1 MQRPFNFRYRGLLLG
16 MAVAFVVSAAI
27 TYAFEIGQMVL
38 VLGFCLLMLGVSL
51 PRARVRNLF
60 SFSYPPPTQAE
71 GSIAAVGVSLM
82 VGVTIGA
89 AAQQLLQG

>member
-1 MQRPFNFRYRGLLLG
+1 MRGRFNFRHRGLLLL

-27 TYAFEIGQMVL
+27 TYAFEIGQIVL
-38 VLGFCLLMLGVSL
+38 VLGFCLLMFGVSL
-51 PRARVRNLF
+51 PRARVRDLF

-82 VGVTIGA
+82 FGVTIGA
-89 AAQQLLQG
+89 AAQRLLQG